1 MEKIDFTGV
10 SPEISEYISSL
21 EKTIEDQSKRIDNL
35 TEMLSKIQKGIYG
48 QSSEKTRYVL
58 GETVIK
64 SLYSMKRNKNQT
76 AMLRNPSRE
85 PWLQG
90 IPASPKGQKKSLQ
103 LNYL

>member
-58 GETVIK
+58 GED
-64 SLYSMKRNKNQT
+64 SD
-76 AMLRNPSRE
+76 
-85 PWLQG
+85 
-90 IPASPKGQKKSLQ
+90 
-103 LNYL
+103 

>member
-48 QSSEKTRYVL
+48 
-58 GETVIK
+58 
-64 SLYSMKRNKNQT
+64 
-76 AMLRNPSRE
+76 
-85 PWLQG
+85 
-90 IPASPKGQKKSLQ
+90 
-103 LNYL
+103 